1 MTARAPRRT
10 GDPRI
15 ELLLE
20 VVDQAF
26 DRKGWHGTTLRGSLR
41 GVTSEEALWRPAR
54 GRHNIWELTVHAAY
68 WKYAVRRRLA
78 GSASGSFARKPSNWP
93 AVPQTPDAAAWK
105 SDIRLLEGEHRLLRE
120 AVRTLPP
127 ARLGDLSPQR
137 VWTMAEEIHGVAAH
151 DLYHTGQIQLIK
163 KLMR

>member
-1 MTARAPRRT
+1 LDA
-10 GDPRI
+10 RI

-20 VVDQAF
+20 ILDQAF
-26 DRKGWHGTTLRGSLR
+26 DRRSWHGTTLRGSLR
-41 GVTSEEALWRPAR
+41 GVTSTEALWRPGR

-78 GSASGSFARKPSNWP
+78 GDAAGSFARKPSDWP
-93 AVPQTPDAAAWK
+93 EVPTTSDARAWK
-105 SDIRLLEGEHRLLRE
+105 SDVDLLGGEHRLLRE
-120 AVRTLPP
+120 VVRRLPP
-127 ARLGDLSPQR
+127 GRLEKRSPQG
-137 VWTMAEEIHGVAAH
+137 VWTNALEIHGVAAH